1 MPAHD
6 LILVLDFGSQY
17 TQLIA
22 RRIRELGVYSEIKS
36 AYTPFAEIA
45 AAQPRG
51 LVLSGGPRSV
61 YEEQAPSADK
71 RLFELGV
78 PVLGLCYGQQ
88 LIAHL
93 LGGQVQAAPEREYGL
108 AELEVVQQNEILKEV
123 SARTRVWMSHG
134 DSVIAMPAG
143 FVALAQTANAPFAA
157 FGDPARKIYGLQ
169 FHPEVTHTEQG
180 GRILHNFI
188 FQICGCR
195 ATWAPQ
201 NLIEAT
207 VQSVQQRVGQEEV
220 ICALS
225 GGVDSAVAAALVHRA
240 LGKQLH
246 CVFVDHGLLRKE
258 EGAQVRATFAEFF
271 GAAFHYV
278 DASEVFLQRLRGVTD
293 PEQKRKIIGE
303 QFIRVFEAEAR
314 RLAGIRFL
322 VQGTLYP
329 DVVESQSPRGGPSV
343 TIKTHHNVGG
353 LPADLK
359 LELIEPLRDL
369 FKDEVRRLGRAL
381 GLSESIIGRHPFP
394 GPGLAVRVLGEITPE
409 RLAILR
415 EADHIFIHELHA
427 SQWYDKTW
435 QAFAVLLPVQ
445 SVGVMGDFRTYE
457 MTIALR
463 AVASVDGM
471 TAEWMALPHE
481 LLAKVSSRITNEVRG
496 VNRVV
501 YDISN
506 KPPSTIEWE

>member
-1 MPAHD
+1 MPTHD
-6 LILVLDFGSQY
+6 LILILDFGSQY

-36 AYTPFAEIA
+36 AYTPFEEIIA
-45 AAQPRG
+45 MRPHG
-51 LVLSGGPRSV
+51 IVLSGGPRSV
-61 YEEQAPSADK
+61 YEEQAPSAEK

-88 LIAHL
+88 LLAHV
-93 LGGQVQAAPEREYGL
+93 LGGQVQAAKEREYGL
-108 AELEVVQQNEILKEV
+108 ADLEIVKYDEIFDDV
-123 SARTRVWMSHG
+123 AARTHVWMSHG
-134 DSVIAMPAG
+134 DSVIAMPEG
-143 FVALAQTANAPFAA
+143 FVALGKTSNAPLAA
-157 FGDPARKIYGLQ
+157 FGNSAKKIYGLQ
-169 FHPEVTHTEQG
+169 FHPEVTHTAQG
-180 GRILHNFI
+180 AQILQNFV
-188 FQICGCR
+188 FKICGCR
-195 ATWAPQ
+195 ATWSPQ
-201 NLIEAT
+201 NLIELA
-207 VQSVQQRVGQEEV
+207 VQAVRERVGGEHV

-240 LGKQLH
+240 IGKQLH
-246 CVFVDHGLLRKE
+246 CVFVDHGLLRKNE
-258 EGAQVRATFAEFF
+258 AAQVRATFVKYF
-271 GAAFHYV
+271 GEAFHEV
-278 DASEVFLQRLRGVTD
+278 EASETFLQRLRGVID

-329 DVVESQSPRGGPSV
+329 DVIESLSPRGGPSV

-353 LPADLK
+353 LPADLG

-381 GLSESIIGRHPFP
+381 KLDESIIGRHPFP
-394 GPGLAVRVLGEITPE
+394 GPGLAVRILGEITLE

-415 EADHIFIHELHA
+415 EADDIFINELRVA
-427 SQWYDKTW
+427 NWYDKTW
-435 QAFAVLLPVQ
+435 QAFAVLLPIQ

-463 AVASVDGM
+463 AVSSIDGM
-471 TAEWMALPHE
+471 TAEWVHLPHD
-481 LLAKVSSRITNEVRG
+481 LLAKISSRITNEVRG

>member
-1 MPAHD
+1 MPRHD
-6 LILVLDFGSQY
+6 LILILDFGSQY

-22 RRIRELGVYSEIKS
+22 RRIRELGVYSEIKP
-36 AYTPFAEIA
+36 ARWPLEEIIA
-45 AAQPRG
+45 LQPRG
-51 LVLSGGPRSV
+51 LVLSGGPHSV
-61 YEEQAPSADK
+61 YEEQAPAAEK
-71 RLFELGV
+71 RLFELGI

-93 LGGQVQAAPEREYGL
+93 LGGKVQAAPGREYGL
-108 AELEVVQQNEILKEV
+108 AELQIIASDEILEGIED
-123 SARTRVWMSHG
+123 RTRVWMSHG
-134 DSVIAMPAG
+134 DSVVSMPPG
-143 FVALAQTANAPFAA
+143 FVALGKTGNAAYAA
-157 FGDPARKIYGLQ
+157 FANSAKKIYGLQ
-169 FHPEVTHTEQG
+169 FHPEVTHTAQG
-180 GRILHNFI
+180 VQILKNFV
-188 FQICGCR
+188 FGICGCR
-195 ATWAPQ
+195 ATWSPQ
-201 NLIEAT
+201 NLIALA
-207 VQSVQQRVGQEEV
+207 VQAVRARVGKEQV

-240 LGKQLH
+240 IGGQLH
-246 CVFVDHGLLRKE
+246 CVFVDHGLLRKNE
-258 EGAQVRATFAEFF
+258 AAQVRATFSQYF
-271 GAAFHYV
+271 GAAFHYA
-278 DASEVFLQRLRGVTD
+278 DAAEVFLQRLRGVTD

-329 DVVESQSPRGGPSV
+329 DVIESHSPRGGPSV

-353 LPADLK
+353 LPADLG

-369 FKDEVRRLGRAL
+369 FKDEVRRLGHAL
-381 GLSESIIGRHPFP
+381 GLDKSIIGRHPFP
-394 GPGLAVRVLGEITPE
+394 GPGLAVRILGEITPE

-415 EADHIFIHELHA
+415 EADDIFISELRA
-427 SQWYDKTW
+427 ANWYDQTW

-445 SVGVMGDFRTYE
+445 SVGVMGDYRTYE

-463 AVASVDGM
+463 AVSSVDGM
-471 TAEWMALPHE
+471 TAEWVHLPHE
-481 LLAKVSSRITNEVRG
+481 LLAKISSRITNEVRG

-501 YDISN
+501 YDVSN

>member
-36 AYTPFAEIA
+36 AYTPFPEIMA
-45 AAQPRG
+45 LRPHG
-51 LVLSGGPRSV
+51 IVLSGGPRSV
-61 YEEQAPSADK
+61 YEEQAPSAEQ

-93 LGGQVQAAPEREYGL
+93 LGGNVQAAQEREYGL
-108 AELEVVQQNEILKEV
+108 AELEILKPGGILDGVE
-123 SARTRVWMSHG
+123 ARTRVWMSHG
-134 DSVIAMPAG
+134 DSVVAMPPG
-143 FVALAQTANAPFAA
+143 FEVLAQTSNAPLAA
-157 FGDPARKIYGLQ
+157 FAHSARKIYGLQ
-169 FHPEVTHTEQG
+169 FHPEVTHTAQG
-180 GRILHNFI
+180 SQILKNFV
-188 FQICGCR
+188 FDICGCR
-195 ATWAPQ
+195 ATWSPQ
-201 NLIEAT
+201 NLIALA
-207 VQSVQQRVGQEEV
+207 VQAVRERAGNEQV

-240 LGKQLH
+240 IGRQLH
-246 CVFVDHGLLRKE
+246 CIFVDHGLLRKNE
-258 EGAQVRATFAEFF
+258 AAQVRETFSKYF
-271 GAAFHYV
+271 GTAFHGV
-278 DASEVFLQRLRGVTD
+278 EAAGIFLQRLQGVID

-314 RLAGIRFL
+314 RLSGIRFL

-329 DVVESQSPRGGPSV
+329 DVIESLSPRGGPSA

-353 LPADLK
+353 LPADLG

-381 GLSESIIGRHPFP
+381 GLDESIIGRHPFP
-394 GPGLAVRVLGEITPE
+394 GPGLAVRILDEITPE

-415 EADHIFIHELHA
+415 EADDIFLTVLREA
-427 SQWYDKTW
+427 DWYDKTW

-445 SVGVMGDFRTYE
+445 SVGVMGDYRTYE

-463 AVASVDGM
+463 AVSSVDGM
-471 TAEWMALPHE
+471 TAEWVPLPHD
-481 LLAKVSSRITNEVRG
+481 LLARASARITNEVRG

>member
-1 MPAHD
+1 MSAHD
-6 LILVLDFGSQY
+6 LILILDFGSQY

-22 RRIRELGVYSEIKS
+22 RRIRELGVYSEIRS
-36 AYTPFAEIA
+36 ALTPVDEIA
-45 AAQPRG
+45 ALRPRG
-51 LVLSGGPRSV
+51 IVLSGGPRSV
-61 YEEQAPSADK
+61 YQEQAPSAER
-71 RLFELGV
+71 RLFELGI

-93 LGGQVQAAPEREYGL
+93 LGGEVQAAKEREYGL
-108 AELEVVQQNEILKEV
+108 AELEIVKREGIFEGVE
-123 SARTRVWMSHG
+123 ARTRVWMSHG
-134 DSVIAMPAG
+134 DAVKAMPVG
-143 FVALAQTANAPFAA
+143 FVVLGKTNNAPFAA
-157 FGDPARKIYGLQ
+157 FANSAKKIFGLQ
-169 FHPEVTHTEQG
+169 FHPEVTHTSQG
-180 GRILHNFI
+180 LQILENFA
-188 FQICGCR
+188 FNICGCR
-195 ATWAPQ
+195 ATWSPQ
-201 NLIEAT
+201 NLIELA
-207 VQSVQQRVGQEEV
+207 VESIRARAGHEQV

-240 LGKQLH
+240 IGKQLH
-246 CVFVDHGLLRKE
+246 CVFVDHGLLRKNE
-258 EGAQVRATFAEFF
+258 AAQVRATFSNYF
-271 GAAFHYV
+271 GEGFHAV
-278 DASEVFLQRLRGVTD
+278 DASAIFLQRLRGVID

-303 QFIRVFEAEAR
+303 KFIRVFEAEAR

-329 DVVESQSPRGGPSV
+329 DVIESLSPRGGPSA

-353 LPADLK
+353 LPADLG

-381 GLSESIIGRHPFP
+381 ALDADIIGRHPFP
-394 GPGLAVRVLGEITPE
+394 GPGLAVRILGEITPE
-409 RLAILR
+409 RLDILR
-415 EADHIFIHELHA
+415 EADAIFIEELRA
-427 SQWYDKTW
+427 ARWYDKTW

-445 SVGVMGDFRTYE
+445 SVGVMGDYRTYE

-471 TAEWMALPHE
+471 TAEWMQLPHD
-481 LLAKVSSRITNEVRG
+481 LLARISSRITNEVHG

>member
-1 MPAHD
+1 MPTHD
-6 LILVLDFGSQY
+6 LILILDFGSQY

-22 RRIRELGVYSEIKS
+22 RRVRELGVYSEIKS

-45 AAQPRG
+45 ALRPAG

-61 YEEQAPSADK
+61 YEEQAPSAEK

-93 LGGQVQAAPEREYGL
+93 LGGKVQAAPEREYGL
-108 AELEVVQQNEILKEV
+108 AELQIIKSNEIFEGV
-123 SARTRVWMSHG
+123 EARTHVWMSHG
-134 DSVIAMPAG
+134 DSVIAMPGG
-143 FVALAQTANAPFAA
+143 FEALAKTGNAPFAA
-157 FGDPARKIYGLQ
+157 FANSVQKIYGLQ
-169 FHPEVTHTEQG
+169 FHPEVTHTAQG
-180 GRILHNFI
+180 TQILKNFV
-188 FQICGCR
+188 FTICGCR
-195 ATWAPQ
+195 ATWSPQ
-201 NLIEAT
+201 NLIELA
-207 VQSVQQRVGQEEV
+207 VQSVRTRAGNEQV

-240 LGKQLH
+240 IGRQLH
-246 CVFVDHGLLRKE
+246 CVFVDHGLLRKNE
-258 EGAQVRATFAEFF
+258 AAQVRATFSKYFE
-271 GAAFHYV
+271 GAFHYV
-278 DASEVFLQRLRGVTD
+278 DASEVFLERLRGVID

-314 RLAGIRFL
+314 RLAGVRFL

-329 DVVESQSPRGGPSV
+329 DVIESFSPRGGPSV

-353 LPADLK
+353 LPADLD

-381 GLSESIIGRHPFP
+381 GLEESIIGRHPFP
-394 GPGLAVRVLGEITPE
+394 GPGLAVRILGEITPE
-409 RLAILR
+409 RLALLR
-415 EADHIFIHELHA
+415 EADDIFIGELRA
-427 SQWYDKTW
+427 SNWYDKTW
-435 QAFAVLLPVQ
+435 QAFAVLLPIQ
-445 SVGVMGDFRTYE
+445 SVGVMGDYRTYE
-457 MTIALR
+457 MTVALR

-471 TAEWMALPHE
+471 TAAWVPLPHE
-481 LLAKVSSRITNEVRG
+481 LLAKISSRITNEVRG

-501 YDISN
+501 YDVSN